1 MVSFIRGL
9 VIGVVLGG
17 LIGWM
22 LRGKKQ
28 DLNTKSFEDEVEND
42 PELIAL
48 RKERELEKQIE
59 NALDDLED

>member
-1 MVSFIRGL
+1 MKNLLRGL
-9 VIGVVLGG
+9 LIGVVLGG

-28 DLNTKSFEDEVEND
+28 DLNAKSFEDEVEND

-59 NALDDLED
+59 QALDDLED

>member
-1 MVSFIRGL
+1 MKNLLRGV
-9 VIGVVLGG
+9 VIGIVLGS

-28 DLNTKSFEDEVEND
+28 DLNAKSFEDEVEND